1 MMFAKILGR
10 PDIDIFLI
18 FRGKVGCSKHF
29 KRVFKLRFKF
39 DFELEDGETI
49 IVEFEPVDYDDSG
62 NIEFEIS
69 ALKIR
74 NLILVW
80 IRIKLCTFLH
90 SRGTTEQN
98 S

>member
-1 MMFAKILGR
+1 MTDLNFFNL
-10 PDIDIFLI
+10 
-18 FRGKVGCSKHF
+18 
-29 KRVFKLRFKF
+29 KF
-39 DFELEDGETI
+39 FSWIHENL
-49 IVEFEPVDYDDSG
+49 
-62 NIEFEIS
+62 EFEIS